1 MLPNL
6 RVILVTMIA
15 TAITVTLVGTA
26 LRPVPRDVRTAALP
40 RAAEPPAWQTQTDNR
55 DRQQFHMLG
64 YARRA
69 MPVDTVTGSTSEG
82 GTSTY
87 VKQRGDTAQ
96 QSTLAGN
103 HPMTHADDP
112 GSDNGMTTG
121 TVNTNT
127 SEPPANAT
135 NDGLDLAAPTRIA
148 RTQTGVSVTDA
159 IQSGRPI
166 ALSAALPPLPR
177 PRPFRLFHRP
187 ILLARPAAVAPS
199 ITRDLASDLAVGASE
214 RALANRAPASTGH

>member
-69 MPVDTVTGSTSEG
+69 VPIDTASRSTSEG

-87 VKQRGDTAQ
+87 VKQGGDTAQ
-96 QSTLAGN
+96 HSPLAGN

-112 GSDNGMTTG
+112 GSDNGTATG
-121 TVNTNT
+121 SVNT
-127 SEPPANAT
+127 SEPPASAT

-159 IQSGRPI
+159 IQPGRPI
-166 ALSAALPPLPR
+166 ALSAAPPPLPR
-177 PRPFRLFHRP
+177 PRPFLFFHRP
-187 ILLARPAAVAPS
+187 IHLARPAAVAPA
-199 ITRDLASDLAVGASE
+199 ITRDVAADLAVDASE